1 MSYNFTKLTE
11 VEALSEIPNNA
22 TVIAEVN
29 GALKRLP
36 SDGLGGGNSLLIIA
50 EDENINNIS
59 TNMTFEEAYA
69 LFVSNKLT
77 SVFFKLGTILQCG
90 ETMELKQND
99 TYTWFDFNGL
109 CWSAEEG
116 FTPNEPGYVPEVPA

>member
-36 SDGLGGGNSLLIIA
+36 SEGLGGGNSLLITA
-50 EDENINNIS
+50 DNENNFS
-59 TNMTFEEAYA
+59 ANMTFEEAYA
-69 LFVSNKLT
+69 LFMSNKLT
-77 SVFFKLGTILQCG
+77 SVFLKMGTSLRPG
-90 ETMELKQND
+90 EMELVQND
-99 TYTWFDFNGL
+99 TYTWFDFDGL
-109 CWSAEEG
+109 FWSIEEG
-116 FTPNEPGYVPEVPA
+116 FAFNEPGYVPEFPS

>member
-36 SDGLGGGNSLLIIA
+36 SDGLGGGNSLLIIGDN
-50 EDENINNIS
+50 ENNIS
-59 TNMTFEEAYA
+59 ANMTFEEAYA
-69 LFVSNKLT
+69 LFMSNKLT
-77 SVFFKLGTILQCG
+77 SVFFKSGTILQYCQS
-90 ETMELKQND
+90 MELRQND
-99 TYTWFDFNGL
+99 TYTWFYFGGL

-116 FTPNEPGYVPEVPA
+116 FAPNEPGYVPVKPA

>member
-36 SDGLGGGNSLLIIA
+36 SDGLGGGNSLLIIRDN
-50 EDENINNIS
+50 EDNIS
-59 TNMTFEEAYA
+59 ANMTFEEAYA

-77 SVFFKLGTILQCG
+77 SVFFKTGTTLQCG
-90 ETMELKQND
+90 EMMELKQNN
-99 TYTWFDFNGL
+99 TYTWFYFGGL

-116 FTPNEPGYVPEVPA
+116 FAPNEPGYVPEVPM